1 MCGNRNAAFK
11 NNFNP
16 RLREGGDRCISVNAE
31 RILNFNP
38 RLREGGDDF
47 TNDVAQRT
55 QISIH
60 ASAREAT
67 QIFELGY
74 HLSIHF
80 NPRLREGGDGIEEA
94 LNKARLISIHASAR
108 EATGNTW
115 AGVTPEENFNPRL
128 REGGDDTDDTA
139 ITHIY
144 RFQSTPPRGRRRE
157 LFFRNISWVSFQST
171 PPRGRRH
178 WAFVNGG
185 AIDNFNPRLRE
196 GGDIFFQHFSQ
207 SMTISIHASA
217 REATDFQ
224 LPPHSSPRISIHAS
238 AREATSSNPSLST
251 GFCYFNP
258 RLREGGD
265 PVQFRSYRTC

>member
-80 NPRLREGGDGIEEA
+80 NPRLREGGDA
-94 LNKARLISIHASAR
+94 RFLNNLYVNIAISIHASAR
-108 EATGNTW
+108 EAT
-115 AGVTPEENFNPRL
+115 EIRKKDHL
-128 REGGDDTDDTA
+128 D
-139 ITHIY
+139 Y
-144 RFQSTPPRGRRRE
+144 S
-157 LFFRNISWVSFQST
+157 
-171 PPRGRRH
+171 
-178 WAFVNGG
+178 
-185 AIDNFNPRLRE
+185 
-196 GGDIFFQHFSQ
+196 
-207 SMTISIHASA
+207 ISIHASA
-217 REATDFQ
+217 REATANALDNYQ
-224 LPPHSSPRISIHAS
+224 EIAD
-238 AREATSSNPSLST
+238 
-251 GFCYFNP
+251 FNP

-265 PVQFRSYRTC
+265 RIDY

>member
-1 MCGNRNAAFK
+1 MWQSQCRFQEQ
-11 NNFNP
+11 FQ
-16 RLREGGDRCISVNAE
+16 SNAE

-108 EATGNTW
+108 EAT
-115 AGVTPEENFNPRL
+115 
-128 REGGDDTDDTA
+128 
-139 ITHIY
+139 
-144 RFQSTPPRGRRRE
+144 
-157 LFFRNISWVSFQST
+157 
-171 PPRGRRH
+171 
-178 WAFVNGG
+178 
-185 AIDNFNPRLRE
+185 
-196 GGDIFFQHFSQ
+196 
-207 SMTISIHASA
+207 
-217 REATDFQ
+217 
-224 LPPHSSPRISIHAS
+224 
-238 AREATSSNPSLST
+238 SSNPSLST

-265 PVQFRSYRTC
+265 SRHICRIYYKYTYFNPRLREGGDIKSTPGFERN